1 MDEKELKDQQD
12 PTDKKETKKKK
23 VEEKKEEVVEETQQR
38 DFSKLPPWFRY
49 ALLKAEV
56 RKISL
61 EKDEAGYKSQ
71 YFYVALQDMQKVF
84 TELELAFLLTS
95 RYTEETRLMNPGIE
109 GAGVSVPIIKNFVRR
124 DLYDILTGNFITH
137 TEIDITN
144 LKQITDP
151 YELRNEI
158 LRIAEPKDAWK
169 TLYLDF
175 MEPQNLGAI
184 STYFQRYTY
193 NQLYDF
199 QETKEDK
206 IEKKGKLEGKV
217 VVEDGEKKEKKEK
230 KEVKKDDSPK
240 EKRLQ
245 DDAAELRSKIKKEF
259 VRDDIVKEL
268 NGRKL
273 GTMTLVEAKEFYKDL
288 EKNYTK
294 KEIEGEI

>member
-1 MDEKELKDQQD
+1 MDEKELKNQQD

-23 VEEKKEEVVEETQQR
+23 VEEVTEVTEAKEPNY
-38 DFSKLPPWFRY
+38 KLMPPWLRF
-49 ALLKAEV
+49 ALLKAEI
-56 RKISL
+56 RGISL
-61 EKDEAGYKSQ
+61 EKEEAGYKSQ
-71 YFYVALQDMQKVF
+71 YFYVSLQDMQKVF
-84 TELELAFLLTS
+84 TTLELKYFLTS
-95 RYTEETRLMNPGIE
+95 VYTEETKLMNPGIE
-109 GAGVSVPIIKNFVRR
+109 GAGVSVPVIKNFVRR
-124 DLYDILTGNFITH
+124 DLIDVLTGNRITY

-151 YELRNEI
+151 YELKNEI

-206 IEKKGKLEGKV
+206 IEKKGKLDKNLVLEEGKKV
-217 VVEDGEKKEKKEK
+217 DKKETKKE
-230 KEVKKDDSPK
+230 EATPKD
-240 EKRLQ
+240 KRLQ
-245 DDAAELRSKIKKEF
+245 DDAAELRSQIKKEF

-273 GTMTLVEAKEFYKDL
+273 GTMTLEEAQQFYKDL
-288 EKNYTK
+288 EEKYTK
-294 KEIEGEI
+294 KESEGEE

>member
-1 MDEKELKDQQD
+1 MDDEKIEQQD
-12 PTDKKETKKKK
+12 KQEVKEVKKKK
-23 VEEKKEEVVEETQQR
+23 VEPKVEEKVEQVIMENI
-38 DFSKLPPWFRY
+38 PPWLRFSM
-49 ALLKAEV
+49 LKAEL

-61 EKDEAGYKSQ
+61 EKDESGYKSQ

-84 TELELAFLLTS
+84 TELELKYLITS
-95 RYTEETRLMNPGIE
+95 RYTEETRAYYGPMQ
-109 GAGVSVPIIKNFVRR
+109 VYFKNFAIRTAF
-124 DLYDILTGNFITH
+124 DSITEDEITS

-151 YELRNEI
+151 YEIKNEV
-158 LRIAEPKDAWK
+158 LRISEPKDAWK

-175 MEPQNLGAI
+175 FEPQNLGSI

-217 VVEDGEKKEKKEK
+217 VVKDEETKSKKETKEDKKVETT
-230 KEVKKDDSPK
+230 ESPK
-240 EKRLQ
+240 DKRLG
-245 DDAAELRSKIKKEF
+245 DEAAELRKEIKKIY

-273 GTMTLVEAKEFYKDL
+273 GSMSLAEAQQFNKDME
-288 EKNYTK
+288 EKYTK
-294 KEIEGEI
+294 KENEGEL

>member
-1 MDEKELKDQQD
+1 MDEKELKVQQD

-23 VEEKKEEVVEETQQR
+23 VEEVVEDKEP
-38 DFSKLPPWFRY
+38 DYKLMSPWLRFT
-49 ALLKAEV
+49 LLKAEI
-56 RKISL
+56 RGISL
-61 EKDEAGYKSQ
+61 EKEEAGYKSQ
-71 YFYVALQDMQKVF
+71 YFYVSLQDMQKVF
-84 TELELAFLLTS
+84 TTLELKYFLTS
-95 RYTEETRLMNPGIE
+95 VYTEETRLLNPGIE
-109 GAGVSVPIIKNFVRR
+109 GAGVSTPIIKNIVKR
-124 DLYDILTGNFITH
+124 DLIDILTGELITS

-151 YELRNEI
+151 YELKNEI

-175 MEPQNLGAI
+175 FEPQNLGAI

-206 IEKKGKLEGKV
+206 IEKKGKLDKNLVLEEGKKK
-217 VVEDGEKKEKKEK
+217 DKKETKKE
-230 KEVKKDDSPK
+230 EATPKD
-240 EKRLQ
+240 KRLQ
-245 DDAAELRSKIKKEF
+245 DDAAELRSQIKKEF

-273 GTMTLVEAKEFYKDL
+273 GTMTLEEAQQFYKDL
-288 EKNYTK
+288 EEKYTK
-294 KEIEGEI
+294 KESESEE